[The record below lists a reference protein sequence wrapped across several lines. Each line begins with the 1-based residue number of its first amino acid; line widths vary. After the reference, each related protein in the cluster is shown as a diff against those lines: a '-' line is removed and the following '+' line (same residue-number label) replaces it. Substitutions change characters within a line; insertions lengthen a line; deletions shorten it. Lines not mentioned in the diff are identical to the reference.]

1 MAESIRVI
9 VQKASPADPAPEL
22 AVRRLGGQVTRAL
35 PIVAGFAATV
45 PADRAGEL
53 AGQPGVRAVT
63 PDAKV
68 RVQAAAPGGGTIRSV
83 YPKTIKADAVWRR
96 GVTGRGVT
104 VAVLDTGVASVP
116 DLAGRL
122 VQVRNDLT
130 GQTTPC
136 KNLSGEL
143 DCNDRYGHGTFIAGL
158 VAGNGASSGGKWK
171 GVAPEARILSVK
183 AAGADGAADVSNI
196 LAAIQWVVSFKDRYN
211 IRVLN
216 LSLGTDSTQDW
227 RVDPLNYAVERA
239 WAAGMTVVVAASNK
253 GPGAG
258 TITKPADDPWVVTVG
273 ATDDRGTAGLGDDQL
288 PDFSGR
294 GPTAHGLAKP
304 DVAAPGAHVISLR
317 APGSTIDTRF
327 PWYVDGSYR
336 RGSGTSMATGVVS
349 GAVALMLQA
358 NPGFTPDRVKH
369 ALARPRPGTPP
380 PATRMAV
387 GVRDGGR
394 QRRRLLGP
402 AGRRQP
408 GPGPLQ
414 RRGQPRRSA
423 AGRCRCEADDPLGHR
438 PRPGPR
444 GHPDRPAPA
453 LEPRRLHR
461 RPLGPLRLVPLHLG
475 GPPLEPG
482 DLVRQ
487 RLAGHEVARLDL
499 VGPGTGR
506 VVRLSLCRVGLVRRL
521 GVGMDSGRGR
531 DHGEGAGWRLP
542 RARCCCSPPR
552 WPRSASPAGWLAERA
567 RWVGASRPG
576 RLRSRSWSC

>member
-1 MAESIRVI
+1 VVIAGSFGLRRGSALVVAAMMVLVLAAGWGAASRDAAAQQPMTESIRVI

-45 PADRAGEL
+45 PAARAGEL
-53 AGQPGVRAVT
+53 ADEPGVRAVT

-68 RVQAAAPGGGTIRSV
+68 RVQAAAPGGGGIRSV
-83 YPKTIKADAVWRR
+83 YPKAIKADKVWNR

-122 VQVRNDLT
+122 VQVRDDQT

-143 DCNDRYGHGTFIAGL
+143 DCTDRYGHGTFIAGL

-171 GVAPEARILSVK
+171 GVAPEASVLSVK
-183 AAGADGAADVSNI
+183 TAGADGSADVSNI

-239 WAAGMTVVVAASNK
+239 WAAGMTVVVAASNE
-253 GPGAG
+253 GPDPG

-273 ATDDRGTAGLGDDQL
+273 ATDDRGTAGLDDDQL
-288 PDFSGR
+288 PDFSGH

-317 APGSTIDTRF
+317 APGSTIDTQF

-369 ALARPRPGTPP
+369 ALA
-380 PATRMAV
+380 ATAKDAASSDPMAV
-387 GVRDGGR
+387 G
-394 QRRRLLGP
+394 
-402 AGRRQP
+402 AGVVDVEAAAY
-408 GPGPLQ
+408 
-414 RRGQPRRSA
+414 SA
-423 AGRCRCEADDPLGHR
+423 PTG
-438 PRPGPR
+438 
-444 GHPDRPAPA
+444 
-453 LEPRRLHR
+453 
-461 RPLGPLRLVPLHLG
+461 
-475 GPPLEPG
+475 
-482 DLVRQ
+482 
-487 RLAGHEVARLDL
+487 VANQ
-499 VGPGTGR
+499 
-506 VVRLSLCRVGLVRRL
+506 GLVRSNGQGSLALSRGSVQVRTDGPL
-521 GVGMDSGRGR
+521 GTVLGPVL
-531 DHGEGAGWRLP
+531 GATLTAQLLLWNPGGYTGAAWVPSDWYL
-542 RARCCCSPPR
+542 STWEVHR
-552 WPRSASPAGWLAERA
+552 WNRVTWYGSDW
-567 RWVGASRPG
+567 PG
-576 RLRSRSWSC
+576 RNWHGSSWYGQSQGESYGSTLSGSAWYGAWE